1 VGDERTAAPA
11 HPTAVRRSSSG
22 PWFEP
27 ALLLLLVVLG
37 GLAYGWYTGAVAR
50 TLGSQGHQAV
60 AAPTS
65 R

>member
-1 VGDERTAAPA
+1 MSARPRPPTRPRPPLVER
-11 HPTAVRRSSSG
+11 S
-22 PWFEP
+22 WFEP